1 MKELKSILEKKD
13 FLKTK
18 LMKLREIVE
27 NKSDAIHNSKEYL
40 NKIDRFVKSVD
51 GPIKVVFLGSFSAG
65 KTTAIAGLLEEEK
78 GDMQINTDES
88 SSTIKTYYVKGFED
102 QCVFIDTPGLFGN
115 KEDDNGG
122 KKIRYED
129 ITLRYISEA
138 DIIVYVVE
146 AENPLKESHRE
157 SLNYVMRTLKKLPNT
172 IFVINKMDSVA
183 SLSDD
188 DDFKDKS
195 LVKTENL
202 INKLKLFVNLDEN
215 EIEQVNVV
223 CVALNPDP
231 RKKKKTLN
239 EWFVNEEIK
248 ALYLSR
254 SRIQDFREKIIKILE
269 NNKYEDSVGETI
281 ISVVSD
287 ICDQIQNE
295 VNPALQEVSN
305 DLEYCKKEKDGT
317 ENELRLFESKQ
328 ADFDK
333 WTNCRKNEV
342 LSLIEG
348 ADCETI
354 SLYNKD
360 FFSELG
366 ETWKENWNG
375 LFGNVSN
382 IDALALPEF
391 AMEKRD
397 VAESQNDSV
406 FDGIKVVGDLAQ
418 KGASLIKEEKID
430 NKKVLETRNKI
441 RYYTGMDYKFKP
453 YGAKKTADKINQ
465 VGHALEGVS
474 KVADFTCRNKE
485 HIEKVARS
493 IANLGQGIYAQYD
506 LKKQRNE
513 LKADVVKLFDDFNP
527 NTIEIESYKEE
538 LKGKKR
544 RLEQDVIQLEY
555 EKKNLDEIVYQVKNI
570 LND

>member
-1 MKELKSILEKKD
+1 MKELKSILENKD
-13 FLKTK
+13 SLKTK
-18 LMKLREIVE
+18 LMKLREILE
-27 NKSDAIHNSKEYL
+27 NKLETIHNSKVYL
-40 NKIDRFVKSVD
+40 NKIDRFVKSID

-78 GDMQINTDES
+78 DDMQINTDES
-88 SSTIKTYYVKGFED
+88 SNTIKTYYVKGFED

-115 KEDDNGG
+115 KENGNG
-122 KKIRYED
+122 DEKIRYEEV
-129 ITLRYISEA
+129 TLRYISEA
-138 DIIVYVVE
+138 NIIVYVVE

-183 SLSDD
+183 DLSKEDNFND
-188 DDFKDKS
+188 QS

-202 INKLKLFVNLDEN
+202 INKLKLFVNLEEN
-215 EIEQVNVV
+215 EVEKVNVV
-223 CVALNPDP
+223 CVALDP
-231 RKKKKTLN
+231 GKKTLKK
-239 EWFVNEEIK
+239 WFANDERKMI
-248 ALYLSR
+248 YMSR
-254 SRIQDFREKIIKILE
+254 SRIQNLRKKLIEVLE
-269 NNKYEDSVGETI
+269 SNKYEDLMGETI
-281 ISVVSD
+281 VSVISN
-287 ICDQIQNE
+287 ICNQIQNE
-295 VNPALQEVSN
+295 VNPVLQEINN
-305 DLEYCKKEKDGT
+305 DLECCKKEKNDI
-317 ENELRLFESKQ
+317 ECELRLFENKQ

-333 WTNCRKNEV
+333 WTNSRKNEV

-348 ADCETI
+348 ADCESI

-360 FFSELG
+360 FFLELG

-441 RYYTGMDYKFKP
+441 RYYTGMNYKFKP

-493 IANLGQGIYAQYD
+493 IANLGQRIYAQYE
-506 LKKQRNE
+506 LKKQKNE

-527 NTIEIESYKEE
+527 NTIEIETYKNE
-538 LKGKKR
+538 LKEKY
-544 RLEQDVIQLEY
+544 EQFEQNVSQIEM
-555 EKKNLDEIVYQVKNI
+555 EKKNLEGIISQIEKIKDVEK
-570 LND
+570 